1 MVILGF
7 WSRGYHGDCR
17 DCIHYKHCYHYIDKD
32 EWHCSYSGEDFKD
45 EYGDQCHF
53 FYDIE
58 QQRLEQEREAH
69 KYDFI
74 AGMAFFSQYQDDDEE
89 EQDEQDKREVPY
101 KTESNDGSENI
112 LYVILI
118 WLLILYAI
126 YFFSPLVFSLIF
138 YTVLILIFS
147 LYSSIFS
154 GNIKTKLFKS
164 FLISIIINIIIEV
177 F

>member
-1 MVILGF
+1 MGF

-17 DCIHYKHCYHYIDKD
+17 DCIHYKHCYHYIDKN
-32 EWHCSYSGEDFKD
+32 EWHCSYSGEDFED

-74 AGMAFFSQYQDDDEE
+74 AGMAFFSQCNDEE
-89 EQDEQDKREVPY
+89 DEQDKREIPC

-118 WLLILYAI
+118 CLMILYGI
-126 YFFSPLVFSLIF
+126 YKFFPWFFSLIF

-154 GNIKTKLFKS
+154 GNIRTKLFKS
-164 FLISIIINIIIEV
+164 FIISIIINIFIEV
-177 F
+177 FESW